1 MKDLLLVAAGG
12 AAGSVGRWLLALSID
27 SRLATLWP
35 GFPWGT
41 LLVNV
46 SGCLLIG
53 VIATWSDQAWVK
65 HLLMIGVLGGF
76 TTFSSFA
83 LQSAQLASA
92 GAQLQ
97 AASYVV
103 ASVLACLLAVWLGQ
117 LLGRAIG

>member
-1 MKDLLLVAAGG
+1 MRELLLVAAG
-12 AAGSVGRWLLALSID
+12 SVARWLLALTID
-27 SRLATLWP
+27 ARLAALWP

-46 SGCLLIG
+46 IGCLAIG

-65 HLLMIGVLGGF
+65 HLLMIGVVGGF

-83 LQSAQLASA
+83 LQSLNLAEA

-97 AASYVV
+97 AMAYIA

-117 LLGRAIG
+117 LLGRLISG